1 MSLRKQRRIERVQ
14 QVIGRL
20 PVRPT
25 VLEKAFTHF
34 CETGELP
41 EEQRLA
47 DAVCRRALKIE
58 EEPVY
63 DLATAIVRAA
73 TRVRVEMQSGSP
85 KSQDPSVRENL
96 FHEAVFGDG
105 IGKRAARIVLRCEV
119 DFGADPTDPS
129 FLADKTFPD
138 HGSIGMHLLGFP
150 ERLAKPPYVAQAK
163 RLFKRYAVLRDRIDH
178 DDRFWFKA
186 YEAALYRFD
195 DYGELP
201 DDELLR
207 DAVLAGEELIA
218 LMRHA
223 RGHDVSELM
232 ATLDKAARAEGPD
245 REAAQLEVAAVRS
258 YRPQPDG

>member
-1 MSLRKQRRIERVQ
+1 MTRTANRRLGRVAEA
-14 QVIGRL
+14 IGKL
-20 PVRPT
+20 PVRST
-25 VLEKAFTHF
+25 VLEKAFTLF

-58 EEPVY
+58 EEPAY
-63 DLATAIVRAA
+63 DLATAVVRTA
-73 TRVRVEMQSGSP
+73 TRVRMEMMSGSP
-85 KSQDPSVRENL
+85 KPQEPSVRENL

-105 IGKRAARIVLRCEV
+105 IGKRAARLVLRREV

-138 HGSIGMHLLGFP
+138 HGSIGMHLLGYP

-163 RLFKRYAVLRDRIDH
+163 RLFKRYAELRDRIDH
-178 DDRFWFKA
+178 EDRWWWKA
-186 YEAALYRFD
+186 MEAALYTFD

-207 DAVLAGEELIA
+207 DAVLAGEELTA

-223 RGHDVSELM
+223 RGHDVSRLM
-232 ATLDKAARAEGPD
+232 AALEKAARANGPD

-258 YRPQPDG
+258 YRPLPER